1 MPTVSVINVDKD
13 GKALENDVTRVEVE
27 ENQLLFD
34 ALDDKGVKL
43 PHGCMAGSCG
53 TCRVEVIEGA
63 ENLSD
68 PSVVEADTITHIH
81 QTYKETYDEDYLANM
96 QVRLTC
102 RAKIKGDVTIKVLK
116 K

>member
-1 MPTVSVINVDKD
+1 MPTVSVINVDEQ
-13 GKALENDVTRVEVE
+13 GKPLENDITRVEVE

-63 ENLSD
+63 ENLSKA
-68 PSVVEADTITHIH
+68 SYVESDTVTHIH
-81 QTYKETYDEDYLANM
+81 QSYKETYGEDYLQDM
-96 QVRLTC
+96 QIRLTC
-102 RAKIKGDVTIKVLK
+102 RAKVLGDVTIKVLK